1 MPRSRSDVT
10 LVSVGRLWAERVVP
24 LKQLF
29 IDSGMP
35 QDFIEKLNAAI
46 ENVQRTIQNQTQ
58 SNSARLEDAIA
69 IQHTRGQAVAALRRL
84 DPIMHN
90 LLRDDPPVLAVWQR
104 ARRVERSNGARP
116 AQTEASPP
124 ARTDVGEPRRRNRR
138 PLHCSGVLT
147 AAFPVLRVPQYKT
160 PFPPQKPRFGCS
172 ELRFSRSKQHPL
184 DRNHDLLGSRSR
196 SFVPNHFS
204 LSLNTRLRTQNSPL
218 SSESNSP

>member
-1 MPRSRSDVT
+1 VTARRTLREWLETISRTAKGLRRAEYSMPRSRSDVT

-90 LLRDDPPVLAVWQR
+90 CCATIHRF
-104 ARRVERSNGARP
+104 
-116 AQTEASPP
+116 SPSGNVHGGWS
-124 ARTDVGEPRRRNRR
+124 ARTVRD
-138 PLHCSGVLT
+138 
-147 AAFPVLRVPQYKT
+147 LRKR
-160 PFPPQKPRFGCS
+160 K
-172 ELRFSRSKQHPL
+172 LRH
-184 DRNHDLLGSRSR
+184 LLGQ
-196 SFVPNHFS
+196 
-204 LSLNTRLRTQNSPL
+204 T
-218 SSESNSP
+218 